1 MGGREE
7 VTYFSVLKDQ
17 FMNKNHV
24 HALLLVVILAI
35 FSIVTGC
42 TNTMVA
48 ERTSVDGTGVLNLP
62 DMFGSS
68 LRITGDDG
76 LIYIPSP
83 FPHDPFKNGDKV
95 AFSGRTIPNPY
106 YPIQSGV
113 PVDLVLMRQI
123 PGDSGYIYGIGNVT
137 YITTEGGFYGI
148 VVDTGG
154 KSGVVRYLPLDLDPE
169 FSQDGIRVSFTA
181 YGRPDV
187 ITISQWGLPINIVR
201 MKKLT

>member
-1 MGGREE
+1 
-7 VTYFSVLKDQ
+7 
-17 FMNKNHV
+17 MNRNHV
-24 HALLLVVILAI
+24 TALLLAVILAI

-48 ERTSVDGTGVLNLP
+48 ERTSVEGTGVLNLP
-62 DMFGSS
+62 DIFGSS
-68 LRITGDDG
+68 LRINGDDG

-83 FPHDPFKNGDKV
+83 FPPDHFKNGDNV

-106 YPIQSGV
+106 YPVQKGI
-113 PVDLVLMRQI
+113 PVYLVLMQQI

-148 VVDTGG
+148 IVDTGG

-169 FSQDGIRVSFTA
+169 FSQDGIVVSFTA
-181 YGRPDV
+181 KGRPDAL
-187 ITISQWGLPINIVR
+187 TIAQWCLPVNIVR
-201 MKKLT
+201 MKKLS